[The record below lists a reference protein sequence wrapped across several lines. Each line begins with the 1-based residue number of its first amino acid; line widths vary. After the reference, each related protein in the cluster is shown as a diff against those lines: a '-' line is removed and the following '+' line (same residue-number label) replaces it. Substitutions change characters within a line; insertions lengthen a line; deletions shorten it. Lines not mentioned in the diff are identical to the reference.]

1 MTFSHLSLAIS
12 LRDYDKAP
20 RSGTHLSKVVKKIEK
35 EDLHKNLL
43 SFIKNSRPSRMITSK
58 GHKSAREYIVKY
70 INSKTN
76 KSGQVSIDSFS
87 PDLSELIDS
96 YKLKLSKI
104 KASLEENKFK
114 AKIDTKVKD
123 KDKSKDQSKDK
134 ELLKVQNFTQSSI
147 DFFKKSQGLKGHNI
161 IWEKTGRVKPDEY
174 LILGAN
180 YDTMNIDQL
189 TYELK
194 PDSKQPGADN
204 NGSSVSVLLSLIE
217 LFSELELKRSIM
229 IVFFDFDEVG
239 QLGLKSFYKKY
250 IDDNKSKKIKAYF
263 HLKMLGHDSKINDKK
278 KRYGNMLAYTSHN
291 SQKLYDIE
299 SSILKEFYKYT
310 RFINKRVRF
319 DQSTKDFIYPDSS
332 YFRRADIPT
341 IIFSQDIEN
350 DYNKKRINTEND
362 FPETLNI
369 KTLYASY
376 KYLAQATS
384 YWLLDL

>member
-1 MTFSHLSLAIS
+1 MFSHLSHAIS
-12 LRDYDKAP
+12 LRDYDKTP
-20 RSGTHLSKVVKKIEK
+20 RSGSHLSKVVKKIEK

-58 GHKSAREYIVKY
+58 GHKSAREYIVNY

-96 YKLKLSKI
+96 YKLKLSNI
-104 KASLEENKFK
+104 KARLEAN
-114 AKIDTKVKD
+114 
-123 KDKSKDQSKDK
+123 KSKDQSKDK
-134 ELLKVQNFTQSSI
+134 ELLKVQNFTKSSI
-147 DFFKKSQGLKGHNI
+147 DLFKKSQGLKGHNI
-161 IWEKTGRVKPDEY
+161 IWEKTGSVKPDEY

-204 NGSSVSVLLSLIE
+204 NGSGVSVLLSLIE
-217 LFSELELKRSIM
+217 ILSELELKRSIM
-229 IVFFDFDEVG
+229 IVFFDFGEVG

-250 IDDNKSKKIKAYF
+250 IDDNKRKKIKAYF

-299 SSILKEFYKYT
+299 SSILKEFYKYA

-332 YFRRADIPT
+332 YFRRAGIPT

-376 KYLAQATS
+376 KYLAQACS
-384 YWLLDL
+384 HWLLDL

>member
-1 MTFSHLSLAIS
+1 MFSHLSHAIS

-20 RSGTHLSKVVKKIEK
+20 RSGSHLSKVVKKVEK

-87 PDLSELIDS
+87 PDFPELINS
-96 YKLKLSKI
+96 YKVKLSKI
-104 KASLEENKFK
+104 KMGLKANKNK
-114 AKIDTKVKD
+114 TKVD
-123 KDKSKDQSKDK
+123 KKEKEKSKDQPKDK
-134 ELLKVQNFTQSSI
+134 ELLKVQNFTKSSI

-161 IWEKTGRVKPDEY
+161 IWEKIGSDKPDEY

-189 TYELK
+189 SYELK

-204 NGSSVSVLLSLIE
+204 NGSGVSVLLSLIE
-217 LFSELELKRSIM
+217 LLSELELKRSIM
-229 IVFFDFDEVG
+229 IVFFDFGEVG
-239 QLGLKSFYKKY
+239 QLGLKSFYNKY

-291 SQKLYDIE
+291 SQKLFEKE
-299 SSILKEFYKYT
+299 SLILKEFYKYA

-332 YFRRADIPT
+332 YFRRAGIPT

-384 YWLLDL
+384 HWLLDL

>member
-1 MTFSHLSLAIS
+1 MFSHLSHAIS
-12 LRDYDKAP
+12 LRDYDKTP
-20 RSGTHLSKVVKKIEK
+20 RSGSHLSKVVKKIEK

-58 GHKSAREYIVKY
+58 GHKSAREYIVNY

-96 YKLKLSKI
+96 YKLKLSNI
-104 KASLEENKFK
+104 KARLEAN
-114 AKIDTKVKD
+114 
-123 KDKSKDQSKDK
+123 KSKDQSKDK
-134 ELLKVQNFTQSSI
+134 ELLKVQNFTKSSI
-147 DFFKKSQGLKGHNI
+147 DLFKKSQGLKGHNI
-161 IWEKTGRVKPDEY
+161 IWEKTGSVKPDEY

-204 NGSSVSVLLSLIE
+204 NGSGVSVLLSLIE
-217 LFSELELKRSIM
+217 ILSELELKRSIM
-229 IVFFDFDEVG
+229 IVFFDFGEVG

-291 SQKLYDIE
+291 SQKLFEKE
-299 SSILKEFYKYT
+299 SSILKEFYKYA
-310 RFINKRVRF
+310 RLINKRVRF

-332 YFRRADIPT
+332 YFRRAGIPT

-376 KYLAQATS
+376 KYLAQACS
-384 YWLLDL
+384 HWLLDL

>member
-1 MTFSHLSLAIS
+1 MFSHLSHAIS

-20 RSGTHLSKVVKKIEK
+20 RSGSHLSKVVKKIEK

-87 PDLSELIDS
+87 PDFPELIDS

-104 KASLEENKFK
+104 KASLEAN
-114 AKIDTKVKD
+114 
-123 KDKSKDQSKDK
+123 KSKDQSKDK
-134 ELLKVQNFTQSSI
+134 ELLKVQNFTKSSI

-161 IWEKTGRVKPDEY
+161 VWEKTGSDKPDEY

-189 TYELK
+189 SYELK

-204 NGSSVSVLLSLIE
+204 NGSGVSVLLSLIE
-217 LFSELELKRSIM
+217 LLSELELKRSIM
-229 IVFFDFDEVG
+229 IVFFDFGEVG
-239 QLGLKSFYKKY
+239 QLGLKSFYNKY

-384 YWLLDL
+384 HWLLDL